1 VDERRKI
8 ALLLAASILAAR
20 RIATAPKNSPAYV
33 SAIADAI
40 RDAEQILSRID
51 ARYPKSP

>member
-40 RDAEQILSRID
+40 QDAEQILSRID